1 MGNLLQMLE
10 GSKTAQ
16 RYTKITE
23 LGSKLS
29 TLREEVRIASP
40 GSWGGPHKGGTQVS
54 GWGTAKPLF
63 VFLSFEERPLG
74 FGALTPKGAIT

>member
-16 RYTKITE
+16 RNTKITE

-29 TLREEVRIASP
+29 TLREEVRIAST
-40 GSWGGPHKGGTQVS
+40 GSWGGPHRGGTQVS
-54 GWGTAKPLF
+54 G
-63 VFLSFEERPLG
+63 
-74 FGALTPKGAIT
+74 GALPSHCWYSGALRRGLLDLEL

>member
-40 GSWGGPHKGGTQVS
+40 GSWGRAT
-54 GWGTAKPLF
+54 
-63 VFLSFEERPLG
+63 
-74 FGALTPKGAIT
+74 